1 MRFRNKLSIEIINNV
16 SDNDI
21 MLPPMLIQP
30 LIENAIEHGVR
41 NKNEPGFIKVEF
53 NKNEDILSVDVVD
66 NGAGRQYAKS
76 INNAGL
82 HNGVGLKIL
91 SQRLKLLNE
100 MNHTNVHEITFIDLY
115 NEGVPAGT
123 QVNVRLLLK
132 RSQ

>member
-1 MRFRNKLSIEIINNV
+1 MRFRNKVSIEIINNV

-41 NKNEPGFIKVEF
+41 NKNEPGSIKVEF
-53 NKNEDILSVDVVD
+53 NKNEDILSVNVVD
-66 NGAGRQYAKS
+66 NGAGRQYANS
-76 INNAGL
+76 IQNTGR

-91 SQRLKLLNE
+91 AQRLKLLNE

-115 NEGVPAGT
+115 NEGVAAGT